1 MFVKIII
8 KDGSLSM
15 RMYDN
20 AAYDYFYFI
29 WSWCYKIKSN
39 LILNILLKKFQNI
52 IIKCALKTEC
62 PKLQTYYVQTDIN
75 TSVELFEL
83 DLLKNI

>member
-1 MFVKIII
+1 MFVKLKI

-39 LILNILLKKFQNI
+39 LILNILLKKFQKI
-52 IIKCALKTEC
+52 IIK
-62 PKLQTYYVQTDIN
+62 
-75 TSVELFEL
+75 
-83 DLLKNI
+83 